1 MFSLSNLFKGPQ
13 PTVGCQRWSEFVPPE
28 FIYLTEGGP
37 SPPDVEKQDKWL
49 RSYARW
55 RVSYEGFVKNEQELE
70 SSALPQEET
79 DRRHREAFVALY
91 LHSGQWHA
99 ILLML
104 VKDVPEPERA
114 KHLGEIDGTLVELR
128 KRIANGAASIAPALK
143 P

>member
-1 MFSLSNLFKGPQ
+1 MFSLFKLFKTPQ

-37 SPPDVEKQDKWL
+37 SPPDVETLDNWL

-55 RVSYEGFVKNEQELE
+55 QASYQGFVKNEQDLE
-70 SSALPQEET
+70 SSTLLQEET

-104 VKDVPEPERA
+104 VRDVSEPERA
-114 KHLGEIDGTLVELR
+114 KHLGDIDGALAELR
-128 KRIANGAASIAPALK
+128 KRIANP
-143 P
+143 